1 MKQALSFL
9 ILILSSTYSLGQTLF
24 LSNPVEVVTNVTY
37 GGIRPKIALNQAGE
51 PVVAIGKGGSN
62 SAIFVSRMS
71 GGQFQTPIQ
80 LNHPSSLPIITTVTS
95 AEIKAH
101 GDTIYVVY
109 AQTDATTAIS
119 IVLWRSTD
127 GGQSFPDSS
136 VVFSSVNEH
145 SDFPELVIKPNG
157 NPVVAFIKYDLNM
170 ITTQMMVAVS
180 TDFGASFQTP
190 VEISSALSG
199 QPCECCP
206 IAMETLGNDV
216 YIAYRNNIANEREF
230 YLFKSQDGG
239 LSFPDFWQ
247 MENSNYTVA
256 GCPDN
261 GIDLLAGSDTLF
273 SAFATIFS
281 GSMRI
286 YHNGF
291 NPTTESFSTTIQAD
305 PSGNTIAMQQAEIEG
320 VNDTLFVCW
329 QDNSNSSTDCYLS
342 YRLGNS
348 STFSQA
354 VRFNDLSNGTQRSP
368 DLFWKNGYLHLVWT
382 DQTNGK
388 VFYRKASFSAF
399 TGTHEAPSVKQVLIS
414 PNPASKTLKIQS
426 KELIINALIYE
437 ISGKQC
443 RFQESIYSQEI
454 NIDLEDLKPGTY
466 WVEIQLSNGKSEIH
480 QFIKT

>member
-1 MKQALSFL
+1 MNKLALLFCLLTISF
-9 ILILSSTYSLGQTLF
+9 IGNCQSLF
-24 LSNPVEVVTNVTY
+24 FSNPTEVVTNATY
-37 GGIRPKIALNQAGE
+37 GGIRPKLALNQGGE
-51 PVVAIGKGGSN
+51 PVIAIGKGGSN

-80 LNHPSSLPIITTVTS
+80 LNHPSCLPIITTVTS
-95 AEIKAH
+95 AEIKSQ

-109 AQTDATTAIS
+109 AQTDPTSTIS

-145 SDFPELVIKPNG
+145 ADFPELIIKPDG
-157 NPVVAFIKYDLNM
+157 NPVVAYIKYDLSM
-170 ITTQMMVAVS
+170 INTQMMVAVS
-180 TDFGASFQTP
+180 TNYGESFQAP
-190 VEISSALSG
+190 VDVSAAISG

-206 IAMETLGNDV
+206 IALETLGNEV
-216 YIAYRNNIANEREF
+216 FLAYRNNIANEREY
-230 YLFKSQDGG
+230 YLFRSQDGG
-239 LSFPDFWQ
+239 MSFPQVWQ

-261 GIDLLAGSDTLF
+261 GIDLFASTDTLF

-291 NPTTESFSTTIQAD
+291 HPGTEAFSSIIQAD
-305 PSGNTIAMQQAEIEG
+305 PSGSTIAMQHAEIEG
-320 VNDTLFVCW
+320 AQDSIFVCW

-342 YRLGNS
+342 FRLGNS
-348 STFSQA
+348 PGFSQA
-354 VRFNDLSNGTQRSP
+354 IQFNHQTNGIQRSP
-368 DLFWKNGYLHLVWT
+368 DLYWQSGYLHLVWT

-388 VFYRKASFSAF
+388 VFYRKASFSPF
-399 TGTHEAPSVKQVLIS
+399 TGTHEALPVKQVLIS
-414 PNPASKTLKIQS
+414 PNPAFETLKIES

-437 ISGKQC
+437 ISGKLC
-443 RFQESIYSQEI
+443 YTQESIYAQET
-454 NIDLEDLKPGTY
+454 NIDLEALKPGIY
-466 WVEIQLSNGKSEIH
+466 WIEIQLSNGTSEKHKI
-480 QFIKT
+480 IKT